1 MRKPRIDA
9 SDDGRVIAPMNVD
22 GMPWYTQIRRTR
34 RDPQQPPGQ
43 PPDLAPRDAADGSAD
58 FAGIPEKMTRRES
71 MAYMAGVLKAVLL
84 VAFALVGGY
93 FAFIWFCVNVWFR

>member
-1 MRKPRIDA
+1 MRKTRIDP

-34 RDPQQPPGQ
+34 RNPQQPSGQ
-43 PPDLAPRDAADGSAD
+43 SPDQAPHSPDDSIANSV
-58 FAGIPEKMTRRES
+58 GIPEKMTRQES
-71 MAYMAGVLKAVLL
+71 IAYAGGVLKAVLL

>member
-1 MRKPRIDA
+1 
-9 SDDGRVIAPMNVD
+9 
-22 GMPWYTQIRRTR
+22 MPWYTQIRRPR
-34 RDPQQPPGQ
+34 RNPQQPPGQ
-43 PPDLAPRDAADGSAD
+43 SREPASRDAADFAAGGPAD

-71 MAYMAGVLKAVLL
+71 IAYAAGVLKAVLL